1 MTIRSLLLAAS
12 VAALLA
18 GCAKE
23 DDSPQEGAGGTTTV
37 PAGATGTMNV
47 SLKYAIE
54 TRVDQEYDDGEE
66 SESKAQDL
74 TIYFF
79 DEDKNYLGSSYVSNL
94 NQNSETSEDNNVTST
109 IAVDVPTNI
118 VQTLYDSSEKETKM
132 YVVAVLNKGTFTP
145 QITEANK
152 NYNAFNEAC
161 RIALADA
168 AKTNNFMMTSSNYM
182 GNING
187 TQTEMALTPITKE
200 HVGLKSDD
208 QTTTPT
214 PVTIAV
220 ERVVAKVTVQD
231 TETRPTDGA
240 TWTILGWGLN
250 VTNKTFY
257 PVKNFGGDQFLNLLT
272 STGKYN
278 TWQPNTINELWN
290 NPTDMRSH
298 WAVDPNYAEG
308 EATIG
313 DKPND
318 FNKFSFSDPSSA
330 KAKEALYCF
339 ENTTV
344 ETMQQRNATTSAVI
358 VARFY
363 PKGFEETDRVGSWIK
378 WNDVAYSGDNN
389 YAAFVE
395 GVVNETNGDNSA
407 ITKYYKEDKN
417 GSTVANGTKYSSLSK
432 DDFTCTYNTEGKE
445 EITFGKENTRI
456 GYKDAELQVTLKDSE
471 MVLYTI
477 TNGQASEATT
487 APAEIKAA
495 ITKVLTDNLPTVYYN
510 GYCYYVVP
518 IRHFA
523 KGEVAEYTG
532 GEYQPHHL
540 GRYGIVRNNYYQ
552 ITINDITQ
560 PGEPIT
566 DPTVDPSTDKDDE
579 TNYWINVSIKVL
591 SWKVRTQDVIL

>member
-54 TRVDQEYDDGEE
+54 TRADQEYDDGEE
-66 SESKAQDL
+66 SESRAQDL

-79 DEDKNYLGSSYVSNL
+79 DDNKNYLGSSYVSDL
-94 NQNSETSEDNNVTST
+94 SQEDDSKDYNVTST
-109 IAVDVPTNI
+109 ITVDVPTNI
-118 VQTLYDSSEKETKM
+118 VQTLYESSDKEATM

-145 QITEANK
+145 QIKAGE
-152 NYNAFNEAC
+152 NYNVFNAAC
-161 RIALADA
+161 QIALADA
-168 AKTNNFMMTSSNYM
+168 AKTDNFMMTSSNYLKD
-182 GNING
+182 ISG
-187 TQTEMALTPITKE
+187 TQQTEMALTPITNKN
-200 HVGLKSDD
+200 VGLKSDD
-208 QTTTPT
+208 QTTSSD

-257 PVKNFGGDQFLNLLT
+257 PVKNFGGDQFLDLLA
-272 STGKYN
+272 SKYKN
-278 TWQPNTINELWN
+278 WQPNTSNKPWN

-298 WAVDPNYAEG
+298 WAVDPNYAAG
-308 EATIG
+308 QATIT
-313 DKPND
+313 DMPND
-318 FNKFSFSDPSSA
+318 FNEFSFSDPSSA
-330 KAKEALYCF
+330 EVKGALYCF

-358 VARFY
+358 VAQFY
-363 PKGFEETDRVGSWIK
+363 PKDFKEADKAGSWIK
-378 WNDVAYSGDNN
+378 WNDAAYSKENDYATFVEKVVEDVDGDNQ
-389 YAAFVE
+389 V
-395 GVVNETNGDNSA
+395 
-407 ITKYYKEDKN
+407 ITKYYKLD
-417 GSTVANGTKYSSLSK
+417 TNGTTTGNDGKNYSPLSEE
-432 DDFTCTYNTEGKE
+432 DFICTYTTEGKE
-445 EITFGKENTRI
+445 KITFGKKNTTI
-456 GYKDAELQVTLKDSE
+456 GYKDAELQVALKDSE
-471 MVLYTI
+471 IKLYTI
-477 TNGQASEATT
+477 TDDQASEDTS
-487 APAEIKAA
+487 APAKIDEAIKKA
-495 ITKVLTDNLPTVYYN
+495 LTDNPPTVYYN

-523 KGEVAEYTG
+523 KSEVADYTG
-532 GEYQPHHL
+532 GEYQPNHL

-566 DPTVDPSTDKDDE
+566 DPTVEPSTDKDDE

-591 SWKVRTQDVIL
+591 SWKIRTQDVIL

>member
-54 TRVDQEYDDGEE
+54 TRVYDDGEE

-79 DEDKNYLGSSYVSNL
+79 DEAKNYLGSSYVSDLSQKNA
-94 NQNSETSEDNNVTST
+94 DPKDGNVTST
-109 IAVDVPTNI
+109 ITVDVPTNI
-118 VQTLYDSSEKETKM
+118 VQTLYDSDKETTM

-145 QITEANK
+145 QITVGGS
-152 NYNAFNEAC
+152 YSTFNAAC
-161 RIALADA
+161 QIALADA
-168 AKTNNFMMTSSNYM
+168 AKTDNFMMTSSNYI

-187 TQTEMALTPITKE
+187 AEIEMALTPITKD
-200 HVGLKSDD
+200 HVGFKSDD
-208 QTTTPT
+208 QATDPTT
-214 PVTIAV
+214 VTIAV
-220 ERVVAKVTVQD
+220 ERVVAKVMVQEKED
-231 TETRPTDGA
+231 KLLD
-240 TWTILGWGLN
+240 ILGWGLN

-257 PVKNFGGDQFLNLLT
+257 PVKNFGGSQFLDELT
-272 STGKYN
+272 STGKYRDWIPYKQA
-278 TWQPNTINELWN
+278 TWNVLA
-290 NPTDMRSH
+290 DMRSH
-298 WAVDPNYAEG
+298 WAVDPNYSQDQ
-308 EATIG
+308 ATK
-313 DKPND
+313 DDD

-330 KAKEALYCF
+330 ETGEALYCF

-358 VARFY
+358 VAQFY
-363 PKGFEETDRVGSWIK
+363 PKDFKETDKEHSWIK
-378 WNDVAYSGDNN
+378 WNDLAYSGANT

-395 GVVNETNGDNSA
+395 AVVKEADGDKQT
-407 ITKYYKEDKN
+407 ITIYYKEDKE
-417 GSTVANGTKYSSLSK
+417 GDTEVEGKHYSSLSK
-432 DDFTCTYNTEGKE
+432 DDFICIYTTDENKSIKFGD
-445 EITFGKENTRI
+445 EII
-456 GYKDAELQVTLKDSE
+456 GYEDAQLEVRLKEDINPYQIEGDAVTD
-471 MVLYTI
+471 
-477 TNGQASEATT
+477 ASDAVKT
-487 APAEIKAA
+487 A
-495 ITKVLTDNLPTVYYN
+495 ITKALTDNPPIVYYK

-523 KGEVAEYTG
+523 KDEVADYTG

>member
-23 DDSPQEGAGGTTTV
+23 DDSPQEGTGGTTTV
-37 PAGATGTMNV
+37 PAGTTGTMNV

-54 TRVDQEYDDGEE
+54 TRADQEYDDGED
-66 SESKAQDL
+66 SESRAQDL

-79 DEDKNYLGSSYVSNL
+79 DDDKNYLGSSYVSDL
-94 NQNSETSEDNNVTST
+94 SQEDDSKDDNVTST
-109 IAVDVPTNI
+109 ITVDVPTNI
-118 VQTLYDSSEKETKM
+118 VQTLYESSDKEATM

-145 QITEANK
+145 QITAGE
-152 NYNAFNEAC
+152 NYNVFNAAC

-187 TQTEMALTPITKE
+187 TQTEMALTPITNKN
-200 HVGLKSDD
+200 VGLKSDD
-208 QTTTPT
+208 QTTSPD

-257 PVKNFGGDQFLNLLT
+257 PVKNFGGDQFLDLLA
-272 STGKYN
+272 SKYN
-278 TWQPNTINELWN
+278 TWQPNTSNKPWN

-298 WAVDPNYAEG
+298 WAVDPNYAAG
-308 EATIG
+308 QATIT
-313 DKPND
+313 DMPND
-318 FNKFSFSDPSSA
+318 FNEFSFSDPSSA
-330 KAKEALYCF
+330 EVKGALYCF

-358 VARFY
+358 VAQFY
-363 PKGFEETDRVGSWIK
+363 PKDFKEADKAGSWIK
-378 WNDVAYSGDNN
+378 WNDAAYSKENDYATFVEKVVEDVDGDNQ
-389 YAAFVE
+389 V
-395 GVVNETNGDNSA
+395 
-407 ITKYYKEDKN
+407 ITKYYKLD
-417 GSTVANGTKYSSLSK
+417 TNGTTTGNDGKKYSPLSEE
-432 DDFTCTYNTEGKE
+432 DFICTYTTEGKE
-445 EITFGKENTRI
+445 KITFGKKNTTI
-456 GYKDAELQVTLKDSE
+456 GYKDAELQVALRDSE
-471 MVLYTI
+471 IRLYAI
-477 TNGQASEATT
+477 TDDQASEVTS
-487 APAEIKAA
+487 APVEINKAIA
-495 ITKVLTDNLPTVYYN
+495 KALTDNPPTVYYN

-532 GEYQPHHL
+532 GEYQSNHL

-552 ITINDITQ
+552 ITINAITQ

>member
-54 TRVDQEYDDGEE
+54 TRADQEYDDGED
-66 SESKAQDL
+66 SESRAQDL

-79 DEDKNYLGSSYVSNL
+79 DDDKNYLGSSYVSDL
-94 NQNSETSEDNNVTST
+94 SQDDSKDDNVTST
-109 IAVDVPTNI
+109 ITVDVPTNI
-118 VQTLYDSSEKETKM
+118 VQTLYESSDKEATM

-145 QITEANK
+145 QITAGE
-152 NYNAFNEAC
+152 NYNVFNAAC
-161 RIALADA
+161 QIALADA
-168 AKTNNFMMTSSNYM
+168 AKTDNFMMTSSNYI

-187 TQTEMALTPITKE
+187 AEIEMALTPITKD
-200 HVGLKSDD
+200 HVGFKSDD
-208 QTTTPT
+208 QATDPIT
-214 PVTIAV
+214 VTIAV
-220 ERVVAKVTVQD
+220 ERVVAKVMVQEKED
-231 TETRPTDGA
+231 KSLD
-240 TWTILGWGLN
+240 ILGWGLN

-257 PVKNFGGDQFLNLLT
+257 PVKNFGGSQFLDELT
-272 STGKYN
+272 STGKYRDWIPYKQA
-278 TWQPNTINELWN
+278 TWNVLA
-290 NPTDMRSH
+290 DMRSH
-298 WAVDPNYAEG
+298 WAVDPNYSQDQ
-308 EATIG
+308 ATK
-313 DKPND
+313 DDD

-330 KAKEALYCF
+330 ETGEALYCF

-358 VARFY
+358 VAQFY
-363 PKGFEETDRVGSWIK
+363 PKDFKETDKEHSWIK
-378 WNDVAYSGDNN
+378 WNDLAYSGANT

-395 GVVNETNGDNSA
+395 AVVKEADGDKQT
-407 ITKYYKEDKN
+407 ITMYYKEDKD
-417 GSTVANGTKYSSLSK
+417 GDTEVEGKHYSSLSK
-432 DDFTCTYNTEGKE
+432 DDFICIYTTDENKSIKFGD
-445 EITFGKENTRI
+445 EII
-456 GYKDAELQVTLKDSE
+456 GYEDAQLEVRLKEDINPYQIEGDAVTD
-471 MVLYTI
+471 
-477 TNGQASEATT
+477 ASDAVKT
-487 APAEIKAA
+487 A
-495 ITKVLTDNLPTVYYN
+495 ITKALTDNPPTVYYK

-523 KGEVAEYTG
+523 KSEVADYTG
-532 GEYQPHHL
+532 GEYQPNHL

-591 SWKVRTQDVIL
+591 SWKVRTQEVIL

>member
-54 TRVDQEYDDGEE
+54 TRADQEYDDGEE
-66 SESKAQDL
+66 QESEAQDL

-79 DEDKNYLGSSYVSNL
+79 DDNKNYLGSSYVSNL
-94 NQNSETSEDNNVTST
+94 NQKDETPENDNVTST
-109 IAVDVPTNI
+109 ITVDVPTNI
-118 VQTLYDSSEKETKM
+118 VQTLYDSSEEEAKM

-145 QITEANK
+145 QITDDNK
-152 NYNAFNEAC
+152 SYADFNQAC
-161 RIALADA
+161 RIALTAA
-168 AKTNNFMMTSSNYM
+168 AKPNNFMMTSSNYLKD
-182 GNING
+182 ISG
-187 TQTEMALTPITKE
+187 TQTEMALTPITKK

-208 QTTTPT
+208 KTTAPT
-214 PVTIAV
+214 TVTIAV
-220 ERVVAKVTVQD
+220 ERVVAKVMVQ
-231 TETRPTDGA
+231 EKEGPSLN
-240 TWTILGWGLN
+240 ILGWGLN

-257 PVKNFGGDQFLNLLT
+257 PVKNFGGNQFLDLLE
-272 STGKYN
+272 SKYN
-278 TWQPNTINELWN
+278 TWQPNTINKPWN

-298 WAVDPNYAEG
+298 WAVDPNYAKE
-308 EATIG
+308 EATIE
-313 DKPND
+313 DKSND

-358 VARFY
+358 VAQFY
-363 PKGFEETDRVGSWIK
+363 PENFEKDVSWIK
-378 WNDVAYSGDNN
+378 WNDDAYSGEND
-389 YAAFVE
+389 YATFVE
-395 GVVNETNGDNSA
+395 AVVQEVDGGNQT
-407 ITKYYKEDKN
+407 ITQYYKENEN
-417 GSTVANGTKYSSLSK
+417 GSTDVNGKKYSPLSAE
-432 DDFTCTYNTEGKE
+432 DFTCTYNTVE
-445 EITFGKENTRI
+445 EKKITFGEESTVI
-456 GYKDAELQVTLKDSE
+456 GYEDAELQVKLENSD

-477 TNGQASEATT
+477 TDGQASEASK
-487 APAEIKAA
+487 APAKINEAIKKA
-495 ITKVLTDNLPTVYYN
+495 LTDNPPTVYYN

-523 KGEVAEYTG
+523 KGEVADYTG
-532 GEYQPHHL
+532 GEYQPNHL

-566 DPTVDPSTDKDDE
+566 DPTVDPSIDKDDE
-579 TNYWINVSIKVL
+579 TNYRINVSIKVL
-591 SWKVRTQDVIL
+591 SWKIRTQEVTL

>member
-54 TRVDQEYDDGEE
+54 TRADQEYDDGEE
-66 SESKAQDL
+66 SESRAQDL

-79 DEDKNYLGSSYVSNL
+79 DDNKNYLGSSYVSDL
-94 NQNSETSEDNNVTST
+94 SQEDDSKDYNVTST
-109 IAVDVPTNI
+109 ITVDVPTNI
-118 VQTLYDSSEKETKM
+118 VQTLYESSDKEATM

-145 QITEANK
+145 QIKAGE
-152 NYNAFNEAC
+152 NYNVFNAAC
-161 RIALADA
+161 QIALADA
-168 AKTNNFMMTSSNYM
+168 AKTDNFMMTSSNYLKD
-182 GNING
+182 ISG
-187 TQTEMALTPITKE
+187 TQQTEMALTPITNKT
-200 HVGLKSDD
+200 VGLKSDD
-208 QTTTPT
+208 QTTSSD

-257 PVKNFGGDQFLNLLT
+257 PVKNFGGDQFLDLLA
-272 STGKYN
+272 SKYKN
-278 TWQPNTINELWN
+278 WQPKTSNKPWN

-298 WAVDPNYAEG
+298 WAVDPNYAAG
-308 EATIG
+308 QATIT
-313 DKPND
+313 DMPND
-318 FNKFSFSDPSSA
+318 FNEFSFSDPSSA
-330 KAKEALYCF
+330 EVKGALYCF

-358 VARFY
+358 VAQFY
-363 PKGFEETDRVGSWIK
+363 PKDFKEADKAGSWIK
-378 WNDVAYSGDNN
+378 WNDAAYSKENDYATFVEKVVEDVDGDNQ
-389 YAAFVE
+389 V
-395 GVVNETNGDNSA
+395 
-407 ITKYYKEDKN
+407 ITKYYKLD
-417 GSTVANGTKYSSLSK
+417 TNGTTTGNDGKKYSPLSEE
-432 DDFTCTYNTEGKE
+432 DFICTYTTEGKE
-445 EITFGKENTRI
+445 KITFGKKNTTI
-456 GYKDAELQVTLKDSE
+456 GYKDAELQVALKDSE
-471 MVLYTI
+471 IKLYTI
-477 TNGQASEATT
+477 TDDQASEDTS
-487 APAEIKAA
+487 APAKIDEAIKKA
-495 ITKVLTDNLPTVYYN
+495 LTDNPPTVYYN

-523 KGEVAEYTG
+523 KSEVADYTG
-532 GEYQPHHL
+532 GEYQPNHL

-566 DPTVDPSTDKDDE
+566 DPTVEPSTDKDDE

-591 SWKVRTQDVIL
+591 SWKIRTQDVIL

>member
-23 DDSPQEGAGGTTTV
+23 DDSPQEGTGGTTTV
-37 PAGATGTMNV
+37 PAGTTGTMNV

-54 TRVDQEYDDGEE
+54 TRADQEYDDGED
-66 SESKAQDL
+66 SESRAQDL

-79 DEDKNYLGSSYVSNL
+79 DDDKNYLGSSYVSDL
-94 NQNSETSEDNNVTST
+94 SQEDDSKDDNVTST
-109 IAVDVPTNI
+109 ITVDVPTNI
-118 VQTLYDSSEKETKM
+118 VQTLYESSDKEATM

-145 QITEANK
+145 QITAGE
-152 NYNAFNEAC
+152 NYNVFNAAC
-161 RIALADA
+161 QIALADA
-168 AKTNNFMMTSSNYM
+168 AKTDNFMMTSSNYLKD
-182 GNING
+182 ISG
-187 TQTEMALTPITKE
+187 TQQTEMALTPITNKN
-200 HVGLKSDD
+200 VGLKSDD
-208 QTTTPT
+208 QTTSPD

-257 PVKNFGGDQFLNLLT
+257 PVKNFGGDQFLDLLA
-272 STGKYN
+272 SKYN
-278 TWQPNTINELWN
+278 TWQPNTSNKPWN

-298 WAVDPNYAEG
+298 WAVDPNYAAG
-308 EATIG
+308 QATIT
-313 DKPND
+313 DMPND
-318 FNKFSFSDPSSA
+318 FNEFSFSDPSSA
-330 KAKEALYCF
+330 EVKGALYCF

-358 VARFY
+358 VAQFY
-363 PKGFEETDRVGSWIK
+363 PKDFKEADKAGSWIK
-378 WNDVAYSGDNN
+378 WNDAAYSKENDYATFVEKVVEDVDGDNQ
-389 YAAFVE
+389 V
-395 GVVNETNGDNSA
+395 
-407 ITKYYKEDKN
+407 ITKYYKLD
-417 GSTVANGTKYSSLSK
+417 TNGTTTGNDGKKYSPLSEE
-432 DDFTCTYNTEGKE
+432 DFICTYTTEGKE
-445 EITFGKENTRI
+445 KIIFGKKNTTI
-456 GYKDAELQVTLKDSE
+456 GYKDAELQVALKDSE
-471 MVLYTI
+471 IKLYAI
-477 TNGQASEATT
+477 TDDQASEVTS
-487 APAEIKAA
+487 APVEINKAIA
-495 ITKVLTDNLPTVYYN
+495 KALTDNPPTVYYE

-523 KGEVAEYTG
+523 KGEVADYTG
-532 GEYQPHHL
+532 GEYQSNHL

>member
-23 DDSPQEGAGGTTTV
+23 DDSPQEGTGGTTTV
-37 PAGATGTMNV
+37 PAGTTGTMNV

-54 TRVDQEYDDGEE
+54 TRADQEYDDGED
-66 SESKAQDL
+66 SESRAQDL

-79 DEDKNYLGSSYVSNL
+79 DDDKNYLGSSYVSDL
-94 NQNSETSEDNNVTST
+94 SQEDDSKDDNVTST
-109 IAVDVPTNI
+109 ITVDVPTNI
-118 VQTLYDSSEKETKM
+118 VQTLYESSDKEATM

-145 QITEANK
+145 QITAGE
-152 NYNAFNEAC
+152 NYNVFNAAC
-161 RIALADA
+161 QIALADA
-168 AKTNNFMMTSSNYM
+168 AKTDNFMMTSSNYLKD
-182 GNING
+182 ISG
-187 TQTEMALTPITKE
+187 TQQTEMALTPITNKN
-200 HVGLKSDD
+200 VGLKSDD
-208 QTTTPT
+208 QTTSPD

-257 PVKNFGGDQFLNLLT
+257 PVKNFGGDQFLDLLA
-272 STGKYN
+272 SKYN
-278 TWQPNTINELWN
+278 TWQPNTSNKPWN

-298 WAVDPNYAEG
+298 WAVDPNYAAG
-308 EATIG
+308 QATIT
-313 DKPND
+313 DMPND
-318 FNKFSFSDPSSA
+318 FNEFSFSDPSSA
-330 KAKEALYCF
+330 EVKGALYCF

-358 VARFY
+358 VAQFY
-363 PKGFEETDRVGSWIK
+363 PKDFKEADKAGSWIK
-378 WNDVAYSGDNN
+378 WNDAAYSKEND
-389 YAAFVE
+389 YATFVE
-395 GVVNETNGDNSA
+395 KVVEDVDDDNQV
-407 ITKYYKEDKN
+407 ITKYYKLD
-417 GSTVANGTKYSSLSK
+417 TNGTTTGNDGKKYSPLSEE
-432 DDFTCTYNTEGKE
+432 DFICTYTTEGKE
-445 EITFGKENTRI
+445 KIIFGKKNTTI
-456 GYKDAELQVTLKDSE
+456 GYKDAELQVALKDSE
-471 MVLYTI
+471 IKLYAI
-477 TNGQASEATT
+477 TDDQASEVTS
-487 APAEIKAA
+487 APVEINKAIA
-495 ITKVLTDNLPTVYYN
+495 KALTDNPPTVYYE

-523 KGEVAEYTG
+523 KGEVADYTG
-532 GEYQPHHL
+532 GEYQSNHL

>member
-23 DDSPQEGAGGTTTV
+23 DDSPQEGTGGTTTV
-37 PAGATGTMNV
+37 PAGTTGTMNV

-54 TRVDQEYDDGEE
+54 TRADQEYDDGEDLE
-66 SESKAQDL
+66 SRAQDL

-79 DEDKNYLGSSYVSNL
+79 DDDKNYLGSSYVSDL
-94 NQNSETSEDNNVTST
+94 SQEDDSKDDNVTST
-109 IAVDVPTNI
+109 ITVDVPTNI
-118 VQTLYDSSEKETKM
+118 VQTLYESSDKEATM

-145 QITEANK
+145 QITAGE
-152 NYNAFNEAC
+152 NYNVFNAAC

-187 TQTEMALTPITKE
+187 TQTEMALTPITNKN
-200 HVGLKSDD
+200 VGLKSDD
-208 QTTTPT
+208 QTTSPD

-257 PVKNFGGDQFLNLLT
+257 PVKNFGGDQFLDLLA
-272 STGKYN
+272 SKYN
-278 TWQPNTINELWN
+278 TWQPNTSNKPWN

-298 WAVDPNYAEG
+298 WAVDPNYAAG
-308 EATIG
+308 QATIT
-313 DKPND
+313 DMPND
-318 FNKFSFSDPSSA
+318 FNEFSFSDPSSA
-330 KAKEALYCF
+330 EVKGALYCF

-358 VARFY
+358 VAQFY
-363 PKGFEETDRVGSWIK
+363 PKDFKEADKAGSWIK
-378 WNDVAYSGDNN
+378 WNDAAYSKENDYATFVEKVVEDVDGDNQ
-389 YAAFVE
+389 V
-395 GVVNETNGDNSA
+395 
-407 ITKYYKEDKN
+407 ITKYYKLD
-417 GSTVANGTKYSSLSK
+417 TNGTTTGNDGKKYSPLSEE
-432 DDFTCTYNTEGKE
+432 DFICTYTTEGKE
-445 EITFGKENTRI
+445 KITFGKKNTTI
-456 GYKDAELQVTLKDSE
+456 GYKDAELQVALRDSE
-471 MVLYTI
+471 IRLYAI
-477 TNGQASEATT
+477 TDDQASEVTS
-487 APAEIKAA
+487 APVEINKAIA
-495 ITKVLTDNLPTVYYN
+495 KALTDNPPTVYYN

-532 GEYQPHHL
+532 GEYQSNHL

-579 TNYWINVSIKVL
+579 TNYWIKVSIKVL
-591 SWKVRTQDVIL
+591 SWKIRTQNVIL

>member
-23 DDSPQEGAGGTTTV
+23 DDSPQEGTGGTTTV
-37 PAGATGTMNV
+37 PAGTTGTMNV

-54 TRVDQEYDDGEE
+54 TRADQEYDDGED
-66 SESKAQDL
+66 SESRAQDL

-79 DEDKNYLGSSYVSNL
+79 DDDKNYLGSSYVSDL
-94 NQNSETSEDNNVTST
+94 SQEDDSKDDNVTST
-109 IAVDVPTNI
+109 ITVDVPTNI
-118 VQTLYDSSEKETKM
+118 VQTLYESSDKEATM

-145 QITEANK
+145 QITAGE
-152 NYNAFNEAC
+152 NYNVFNAAC

-187 TQTEMALTPITKE
+187 TQTEMALTPITNKN
-200 HVGLKSDD
+200 VGLKSDD
-208 QTTTPT
+208 QTTSPD

-257 PVKNFGGDQFLNLLT
+257 PVKNFGGDQFLDLLA
-272 STGKYN
+272 SKYN
-278 TWQPNTINELWN
+278 TWQPNTSNKPWN

-298 WAVDPNYAEG
+298 WAVDPNYAAG
-308 EATIG
+308 QATIT
-313 DKPND
+313 DMPND
-318 FNKFSFSDPSSA
+318 FNEFSFSDPSSA
-330 KAKEALYCF
+330 EVKGALYCF

-358 VARFY
+358 VAQFY
-363 PKGFEETDRVGSWIK
+363 PKDFKEADKAGSWIK
-378 WNDVAYSGDNN
+378 WNDAAYSKENDYATFVEKVVEDVDGDNQ
-389 YAAFVE
+389 V
-395 GVVNETNGDNSA
+395 
-407 ITKYYKEDKN
+407 ITKYYKLD
-417 GSTVANGTKYSSLSK
+417 TNGTTTGNDGKKYSPLSEE
-432 DDFTCTYNTEGKE
+432 DFICTYTTEGKE
-445 EITFGKENTRI
+445 KITFGKKNTTI
-456 GYKDAELQVTLKDSE
+456 GYKDAELQVALRDSE
-471 MVLYTI
+471 IRLYVI
-477 TNGQASEATT
+477 TDDQASEVTS
-487 APAEIKAA
+487 APVEINKAIA
-495 ITKVLTDNLPTVYYN
+495 KALTDNPPTVYYN

-532 GEYQPHHL
+532 GEYQSNHL

>member
-23 DDSPQEGAGGTTTV
+23 DDSPQEGTGGTTTV

-54 TRVDQEYDDGEE
+54 TRVDQEYDDGED
-66 SESKAQDL
+66 SESRAQDL

-79 DEDKNYLGSSYVSNL
+79 DDDKNYLGSSYVSDL
-94 NQNSETSEDNNVTST
+94 SQDDSKDDNVTST
-109 IAVDVPTNI
+109 ITVDVPTNI
-118 VQTLYDSSEKETKM
+118 VQTLYDNSEEEAKM

-145 QITEANK
+145 QITDDNK
-152 NYNAFNEAC
+152 SYADFNQAC
-161 RIALADA
+161 RIALTDA
-168 AKTNNFMMTSSNYM
+168 AKTDNFMMTSSNYLKD
-182 GNING
+182 ISG

-200 HVGLKSDD
+200 YVGLKSDD
-208 QTTTPT
+208 KATPPRT
-214 PVTIAV
+214 VTIAV
-220 ERVVAKVTVQD
+220 ERVVAKVMVQ
-231 TETRPTDGA
+231 EKEGKLLN
-240 TWTILGWGLN
+240 ILGWGLN

-257 PVKNFGGDQFLNLLT
+257 PVKNFGGNQFLGLLA
-272 STGKYN
+272 SSYQN
-278 TWQPNTINELWN
+278 WLPNTDNKPWN
-290 NPTDMRSH
+290 NSTDMRSH
-298 WAVDPNYAEG
+298 WAVDPNYAKG
-308 EATIG
+308 EATIE
-313 DKPND
+313 DKSND

-358 VARFY
+358 VAQFY
-363 PKGFEETDRVGSWIK
+363 PENFEKDVSWIK
-378 WNDVAYSGDNN
+378 WNDDAYSGKND
-389 YAAFVE
+389 YATFVE
-395 GVVNETNGDNSA
+395 AVVQEVDGGNQT
-407 ITKYYKEDKN
+407 ITQYYKEKEN
-417 GSTVANGTKYSSLSK
+417 GSTDVNGKKYSPLSAE
-432 DDFTCTYNTEGKE
+432 DFICTYNTVE
-445 EITFGKENTRI
+445 EKKITFGEESTVI
-456 GYKDAELQVTLKDSE
+456 GYEDAELQVKLENSD

-477 TNGQASEATT
+477 TDGQASEAAS
-487 APAEIKAA
+487 APTKINEAIKKA
-495 ITKVLTDNLPTVYYN
+495 LTDNPPTVYYK

-523 KGEVAEYTG
+523 KDEVADYTG
-532 GEYQPHHL
+532 GEYQPNHL

-591 SWKVRTQDVIL
+591 SWKVRTQEVTL

>member
-37 PAGATGTMNV
+37 PVGATGTMNV

-54 TRVDQEYDDGEE
+54 TRADQEYDDGED

-79 DEDKNYLGSSYVSNL
+79 GEDKKYLGSSYVSDL
-94 NQNSETSEDNNVTST
+94 SQEDDFKDDNVTST
-109 IAVDVPTNI
+109 ITVDVPTNI
-118 VQTLYDSSEKETKM
+118 VQTLYGSSEEEATM
-132 YVVAVLNKGTFTP
+132 YVVAVLNKGTFAP
-145 QITEANK
+145 QFTVGQD
-152 NYNAFNEAC
+152 YDAFNAAC
-161 RIALADA
+161 QIALADA
-168 AKTNNFMMTSSNYM
+168 AKADNFMMTSSNYM

-187 TQTEMALTPITKE
+187 AEIEMALTPITKKN
-200 HVGLKSDD
+200 VGFKSDD
-208 QTTTPT
+208 QAAAPIT
-214 PVTIAV
+214 VTIAV
-220 ERVVAKVTVQD
+220 ERVVAKVMVQ
-231 TETRPTDGA
+231 EKEGESLN
-240 TWTILGWGLN
+240 ILGWGLN
-250 VTNKTFY
+250 VTNKMFY
-257 PVKNFGGDQFLNLLT
+257 PVKNLGGNQFLDLLA
-272 STGKYN
+272 SKYS
-278 TWQPNTINELWN
+278 TWQPNTINKPWN

-298 WAVDPNYAEG
+298 WAVDPNYIIG
-308 EATIG
+308 EATIE
-313 DKPND
+313 DKPTD

-330 KAKEALYCF
+330 ETGEALYCF

-358 VARFY
+358 VAQFY
-363 PKGFEETDRVGSWIK
+363 PKDFKETDKEHSWIK
-378 WNDVAYSGDNN
+378 WNDLAYSGANT

-395 GVVNETNGDNSA
+395 AVVKEADGDKQT
-407 ITKYYKEDKN
+407 ITMYYKEDTDGDTEVEGKH
-417 GSTVANGTKYSSLSK
+417 YSSLSK
-432 DDFTCTYNTEGKE
+432 DDFICIYTTDENKSIKFGD
-445 EITFGKENTRI
+445 EII
-456 GYKDAELQVTLKDSE
+456 GYEDAQLEVRLKEDINPYQIEGDAVTD
-471 MVLYTI
+471 
-477 TNGQASEATT
+477 ASDAVKT
-487 APAEIKAA
+487 A
-495 ITKVLTDNLPTVYYN
+495 ITKALTDNPPTVYYN

-523 KGEVAEYTG
+523 KDEVADYTG
-532 GEYQPHHL
+532 GEYQPNHL

>member
-54 TRVDQEYDDGEE
+54 TRADQEYDDGED

-79 DEDKNYLGSSYVSNL
+79 DDDKNYLGSSYVSNL
-94 NQNSETSEDNNVTST
+94 NQEDETPENNNVTST
-109 IAVDVPTNI
+109 ITVDVPTNI
-118 VQTLYDSSEKETKM
+118 VHTLYDSSDKEATM
-132 YVVAVLNKGTFTP
+132 YVVAVLNKGTFAP
-145 QITEANK
+145 QFTAGQD
-152 NYNAFNEAC
+152 YDAFNAAC
-161 RIALADA
+161 QIALADA
-168 AKTNNFMMTSSNYM
+168 AKTDNFMMTSSNYM
-182 GNING
+182 GNTNG
-187 TQTEMALTPITKE
+187 KETEMALTPITKE

-208 QTTTPT
+208 KTTDPT
-214 PVTIAV
+214 IVTIAV
-220 ERVVAKVTVQD
+220 ERVVAKVMVQ
-231 TETRPTDGA
+231 EKEGQSLN
-240 TWTILGWGLN
+240 ILGWGLN

-257 PVKNFGGDQFLNLLT
+257 PVKNFGGDQFLGLLA
-272 STGKYN
+272 SKYN
-278 TWQPNTINELWN
+278 TWQPNTINKPWN

-298 WAVDPNYAEG
+298 WAVDPNYAIG
-308 EATIG
+308 EATIE
-313 DKPND
+313 DKPTD

-358 VARFY
+358 VAQFY
-363 PKGFEETDRVGSWIK
+363 PKDFKETDKEHSWIK
-378 WNDVAYSGDNN
+378 WNDLAYSGANT

-395 GVVNETNGDNSA
+395 AVVKEADGDKQT
-407 ITKYYKEDKN
+407 ITMYYKEDKD
-417 GSTVANGTKYSSLSK
+417 GDTEVEGKHYSSLSK
-432 DDFTCTYNTEGKE
+432 DDFICIYTTDENKSIKFGD
-445 EITFGKENTRI
+445 EII
-456 GYKDAELQVTLKDSE
+456 GYEDAQLEVRLKEDINPYQIEGDAVTD
-471 MVLYTI
+471 
-477 TNGQASEATT
+477 ASDAVKT
-487 APAEIKAA
+487 A
-495 ITKVLTDNLPTVYYN
+495 ITKALTDNPPTVYYK

-523 KGEVAEYTG
+523 KDEVADYTG
-532 GEYQPHHL
+532 GEYQPNHL

>member
-23 DDSPQEGAGGTTTV
+23 DDSPQEGTGGTTTV
-37 PAGATGTMNV
+37 PAGTTGTMNV

-54 TRVDQEYDDGEE
+54 TRADQEYDDGED
-66 SESKAQDL
+66 SESRAQDL

-79 DEDKNYLGSSYVSNL
+79 DDDKNYLGSSYVSDL
-94 NQNSETSEDNNVTST
+94 SQEDDSKDDNVTST
-109 IAVDVPTNI
+109 ITVDVPTNI
-118 VQTLYDSSEKETKM
+118 VQTLYESSDKEATM

-145 QITEANK
+145 QITAGE
-152 NYNAFNEAC
+152 NYNVFNAAC

-187 TQTEMALTPITKE
+187 TQTEMALTPITNKN
-200 HVGLKSDD
+200 VGLKSDD
-208 QTTTPT
+208 QTTSPD

-257 PVKNFGGDQFLNLLT
+257 PVKNFGGDQFLDLLA
-272 STGKYN
+272 SKYN
-278 TWQPNTINELWN
+278 TWQPNTSNKPWN

-298 WAVDPNYAEG
+298 WAVDPNYAAG
-308 EATIG
+308 QATIT
-313 DKPND
+313 DMPND
-318 FNKFSFSDPSSA
+318 FNEFSFSDPSSA
-330 KAKEALYCF
+330 EVKGALYCF

-358 VARFY
+358 VAQFY
-363 PKGFEETDRVGSWIK
+363 PKDFKEADKAGSWIK
-378 WNDVAYSGDNN
+378 WNDAAYSKENDYATFVEKVVEDVDGDNQ
-389 YAAFVE
+389 V
-395 GVVNETNGDNSA
+395 
-407 ITKYYKEDKN
+407 ITKYYKLD
-417 GSTVANGTKYSSLSK
+417 TNGTTTGNDGKKYSPLSEE
-432 DDFTCTYNTEGKE
+432 DFICTYTTEGKE
-445 EITFGKENTRI
+445 KITFGKKNTTI
-456 GYKDAELQVTLKDSE
+456 GYKDAELQVALRDSE
-471 MVLYTI
+471 IRLYAI
-477 TNGQASEATT
+477 TDDQASEVTS
-487 APAEIKAA
+487 APVEINKAIA
-495 ITKVLTDNLPTVYYN
+495 KALTDNPPTVYYN

-532 GEYQPHHL
+532 GEYQSNHL

-579 TNYWINVSIKVL
+579 TNYWIKVSIKVL
-591 SWKVRTQDVIL
+591 SWKIRTQNVIL

>member
-54 TRVDQEYDDGEE
+54 TRAGQEYDDGED

-79 DEDKNYLGSSYVSNL
+79 DEDKDYLGSSYVSDLSQKN
-94 NQNSETSEDNNVTST
+94 ETPENNNVTSMIT
-109 IAVDVPTNI
+109 VDVPTNI
-118 VQTLYDSSEKETKM
+118 VQTLYDSSEEEEATM
-132 YVVAVLNKGTFTP
+132 YVVAVLNKGTFAP
-145 QITEANK
+145 QFTVGQD
-152 NYNAFNEAC
+152 YDAFNAAC
-161 RIALADA
+161 QIALADA
-168 AKTNNFMMTSSNYM
+168 AKADNFMMTSSNYM

-187 TQTEMALTPITKE
+187 AEIEMALTPITKK
-200 HVGLKSDD
+200 HVGFKSDD
-208 QTTTPT
+208 QAAAPTT
-214 PVTIAV
+214 VTIAV
-220 ERVVAKVTVQD
+220 ERVVAKVMVQ
-231 TETRPTDGA
+231 EKEGESLN
-240 TWTILGWGLN
+240 ILGWGLN

-257 PVKNFGGDQFLNLLT
+257 PVKNLGGNQFLDLLA
-272 STGKYN
+272 SKYN
-278 TWQPNTINELWN
+278 TWQPNTINKPWN

-298 WAVDPNYAEG
+298 WAVDPNYVIG
-308 EATIG
+308 EATIE
-313 DKPND
+313 DKPTD

-330 KAKEALYCF
+330 EAKEALYCF

-358 VARFY
+358 VAQFY
-363 PKGFEETDRVGSWIK
+363 PQDFKETDKDDSWIK
-378 WNDVAYSGDNN
+378 WNDAAYSGDNS

-395 GVVNETNGDNSA
+395 EVVKDVDGDNQE
-407 ITKYYKEDKN
+407 ITKYYKEDTN
-417 GSTVANGTKYSSLSK
+417 GSTTDNNGTKYSPLSK
-432 DDFTCTYNTEGKE
+432 DDFICTYTTEGKE
-445 EITFGKENTRI
+445 EITFGKKNTTI
-456 GYKDAELQVTLKDSE
+456 GYEDAELQVALKDSE
-471 MVLYTI
+471 IKLYTI
-477 TNGQASEATT
+477 TDDQASEDTF
-487 APAEIKAA
+487 APAKINEAIKKA
-495 ITKVLTDNLPTVYYN
+495 LTDNPPTVYYN

-523 KGEVAEYTG
+523 KSEVADYTG
-532 GEYQPHHL
+532 GEYQPNHL

-566 DPTVDPSTDKDDE
+566 DPTVDPSIDKDDE

>member
-23 DDSPQEGAGGTTTV
+23 DDSPQEGTGGTTTV
-37 PAGATGTMNV
+37 PAGTTGTMNV

-54 TRVDQEYDDGEE
+54 TRADYDDGES
-66 SESKAQDL
+66 SESRAQDL

-79 DEDKNYLGSSYVSNL
+79 DDNKNYLGSSYVSNL
-94 NQNSETSEDNNVTST
+94 NQKNETPENDNVTST
-109 IAVDVPTNI
+109 ITVDVPTNI
-118 VQTLYDSSEKETKM
+118 VQTLYDSSEEEAKM

-145 QITEANK
+145 QITDDNK
-152 NYNAFNEAC
+152 SYADFNQAC
-161 RIALADA
+161 RIALTDA
-168 AKTNNFMMTSSNYM
+168 AKPDNFMMTSSNYLED
-182 GNING
+182 ISG
-187 TQTEMALTPITKE
+187 TQTEMALTPITKK

-208 QTTTPT
+208 KTTAPIT
-214 PVTIAV
+214 VTIAV
-220 ERVVAKVTVQD
+220 ERVVAKVMVQ
-231 TETRPTDGA
+231 EKEGQLLN
-240 TWTILGWGLN
+240 ILGWGLN

-257 PVKNFGGDQFLNLLT
+257 PVKNFGGNQFLDELT
-272 STGKYN
+272 STGKYRDWIPYKQA
-278 TWQPNTINELWN
+278 TWNVLA
-290 NPTDMRSH
+290 DMRSH
-298 WAVDPNYAEG
+298 WAVDPNYSQDQ
-308 EATIG
+308 ATK
-313 DKPND
+313 DDD

-330 KAKEALYCF
+330 ETGEALYCF

-358 VARFY
+358 VAQFY
-363 PKGFEETDRVGSWIK
+363 PKDFKETDKEYSWIK
-378 WNDVAYSGDNN
+378 WNDLAYSGANT

-395 GVVNETNGDNSA
+395 AVVKEADGDKQT
-407 ITKYYKEDKN
+407 ITMYYKEDKE
-417 GSTVANGTKYSSLSK
+417 GDTEVEGKHYSSLSK
-432 DDFTCTYNTEGKE
+432 DDFICIYTTDENKSIKFGD
-445 EITFGKENTRI
+445 EII
-456 GYKDAELQVTLKDSE
+456 GYEDAQLEVRLKEDINPYQIEGDAVTD
-471 MVLYTI
+471 
-477 TNGQASEATT
+477 ASDAVKT
-487 APAEIKAA
+487 A
-495 ITKVLTDNLPTVYYN
+495 ITKALTDNPPTVYYK

-523 KGEVAEYTG
+523 KDEVADYTG
-532 GEYQPHHL
+532 GEYQPNHL

-591 SWKVRTQDVIL
+591 SWKVRTQEVIL

>member
-23 DDSPQEGAGGTTTV
+23 DDSPQEGTGGTTTV
-37 PAGATGTMNV
+37 PAGTTGTMNV

-54 TRVDQEYDDGEE
+54 TRADQEYDDGED
-66 SESKAQDL
+66 SESRAQDL

-79 DEDKNYLGSSYVSNL
+79 DDDKNYLGSSYVSDL
-94 NQNSETSEDNNVTST
+94 SQEDDSKDDNVTST
-109 IAVDVPTNI
+109 ITVDVPTNI
-118 VQTLYDSSEKETKM
+118 VQTLYESSDKEATM

-145 QITEANK
+145 QITAGE
-152 NYNAFNEAC
+152 NYNVFNAAC
-161 RIALADA
+161 QIALADA
-168 AKTNNFMMTSSNYM
+168 AKTDNFMMTSSNYLKD
-182 GNING
+182 ISG
-187 TQTEMALTPITKE
+187 TQQTEMALTPITNKN
-200 HVGLKSDD
+200 VGLKSDD
-208 QTTTPT
+208 QTTSPD

-257 PVKNFGGDQFLNLLT
+257 PVKNFGGDQFLDLLA
-272 STGKYN
+272 SKYN
-278 TWQPNTINELWN
+278 TWQPNTSNKPWN

-298 WAVDPNYAEG
+298 WAVDPNYAAG
-308 EATIG
+308 QATIT
-313 DKPND
+313 DMPND
-318 FNKFSFSDPSSA
+318 FNEFSFSDPSSA
-330 KAKEALYCF
+330 EVKGALYCF

-344 ETMQQRNATTSAVI
+344 ETMQQRNATTSAII
-358 VARFY
+358 VAQFY
-363 PKGFEETDRVGSWIK
+363 PKDFKEADKAGSWIK
-378 WNDVAYSGDNN
+378 WNDAAYSKENDYATFVEKVVEDVDGDNQ
-389 YAAFVE
+389 V
-395 GVVNETNGDNSA
+395 
-407 ITKYYKEDKN
+407 ITKYYKLD
-417 GSTVANGTKYSSLSK
+417 TNGTTTGNDGKKYSPLSEE
-432 DDFTCTYNTEGKE
+432 DFICTYTTEGKE
-445 EITFGKENTRI
+445 KIIFGKKNTTI
-456 GYKDAELQVTLKDSE
+456 GYKDAELQVALKDSE
-471 MVLYTI
+471 IKLYAI
-477 TNGQASEATT
+477 TDDQASEVTS
-487 APAEIKAA
+487 APVEINKAIA
-495 ITKVLTDNLPTVYYN
+495 KALTDNPPTVYYE

-523 KGEVAEYTG
+523 KGEVADYTG
-532 GEYQPHHL
+532 GEYQSNHL

>member
-54 TRVDQEYDDGEE
+54 TRADQEYDDGED
-66 SESKAQDL
+66 SESTAQDL

-79 DEDKNYLGSSYVSNL
+79 DKDKNYLGSSYVSDLSQKN
-94 NQNSETSEDNNVTST
+94 ETPENNNVTSMIT
-109 IAVDVPTNI
+109 VDVPTNI
-118 VQTLYDSSEKETKM
+118 VQTLYDSDKEATM

-145 QITEANK
+145 QITVGGS
-152 NYNAFNEAC
+152 YSTFNAAC
-161 RIALADA
+161 QIALADA
-168 AKTNNFMMTSSNYM
+168 AKSNNFMMTSSNYI

-187 TQTEMALTPITKE
+187 AEIEMALTPITKE
-200 HVGLKSDD
+200 HVGFKSDD
-208 QTTTPT
+208 QATDPTT
-214 PVTIAV
+214 VTIAV

-257 PVKNFGGDQFLNLLT
+257 PVKNFGGDQFLDLLA
-272 STGKYN
+272 SKYKN
-278 TWQPNTINELWN
+278 WQPNTSNKPWN

-298 WAVDPNYAEG
+298 WAVDPNYAAEQ
-308 EATIG
+308 ATIT
-313 DKPND
+313 DMPND
-318 FNKFSFSDPSSA
+318 FNEFSFSDPSSA
-330 KAKEALYCF
+330 EVKGALYCF

-363 PKGFEETDRVGSWIK
+363 PKDFKEADKTGSWIK
-378 WNDVAYSGDNN
+378 WNDAAYSDEND
-389 YAAFVE
+389 YATFVE
-395 GVVNETNGDNSA
+395 AVVKEVDGSDQT
-407 ITKYYKEDKN
+407 ITQYYKKDESGTIDVN
-417 GSTVANGTKYSSLSK
+417 GIKYSLLSE
-432 DDFTCTYNTEGKE
+432 DDFICTYKTEGKE
-445 EITFGKENTRI
+445 GITFGKENITI
-456 GYKDAELQVTLKDSE
+456 GYEDAELQVKLENSD

-477 TNGQASEATT
+477 TDGQASEAAS
-487 APAEIKAA
+487 APTKINEAIKNA
-495 ITKVLTDNLPTVYYN
+495 LTDNPPTVYYK

-523 KGEVAEYTG
+523 KSEVADYTG
-532 GEYQPHHL
+532 GEYQPNHL

-566 DPTVDPSTDKDDE
+566 DPTVDPSIDKDDE

>member
-54 TRVDQEYDDGEE
+54 TRAGQEYDDGED

-79 DEDKNYLGSSYVSNL
+79 DEDKDYLGSSYVSDLSQKN
-94 NQNSETSEDNNVTST
+94 EDPKDDNVTST
-109 IAVDVPTNI
+109 ITVDVPTNI
-118 VQTLYDSSEKETKM
+118 VQTLYDSDKEATM

-145 QITEANK
+145 QITVGGS
-152 NYNAFNEAC
+152 YSTFNAAC
-161 RIALADA
+161 QIALADA
-168 AKTNNFMMTSSNYM
+168 AKSNNFMMTSSNYI

-187 TQTEMALTPITKE
+187 AEIEMALTPITKK
-200 HVGLKSDD
+200 HVGFKSDD
-208 QTTTPT
+208 QAAAPTT
-214 PVTIAV
+214 VTIAV
-220 ERVVAKVTVQD
+220 ERVVAKVMVQ
-231 TETRPTDGA
+231 EKEGESLN
-240 TWTILGWGLN
+240 ILGWGLN

-257 PVKNFGGDQFLNLLT
+257 PVKNFGGDQFLDLLT
-272 STGKYN
+272 SKYN
-278 TWQPNTINELWN
+278 TWQPNTINKPWN

-298 WAVDPNYAEG
+298 WAVDPNYVIG
-308 EATIG
+308 EATIE
-313 DKPND
+313 DKPTD
-318 FNKFSFSDPSSA
+318 FNKFFFSDPSSA
-330 KAKEALYCF
+330 AAKEALYCF

-358 VARFY
+358 VAQFY
-363 PKGFEETDRVGSWIK
+363 PQDFKETDKDDSWIK
-378 WNDVAYSGDNN
+378 WNDAAYSGDNS

-395 GVVNETNGDNSA
+395 AVVKEVDGDNQA
-407 ITKYYKEDKN
+407 ITMYYKEDTN
-417 GSTVANGTKYSSLSK
+417 GSTTDNNGTTYSLLSK
-432 DDFTCTYNTEGKE
+432 EDFICTYNTVE
-445 EITFGKENTRI
+445 EKKITFGKESKVI
-456 GYKDAELQVTLKDSE
+456 GYEDAELKVALEDSE
-471 MVLYTI
+471 IKLYTI
-477 TNGQASEATT
+477 TDGQALEVAA
-487 APAEIKAA
+487 APAEINEAIKKA
-495 ITKVLTDNLPTVYYN
+495 LTDNPPTVYYN

-523 KGEVAEYTG
+523 KGEVADYTG
-532 GEYQPHHL
+532 GEYQPNHL

>member
-23 DDSPQEGAGGTTTV
+23 DDSPQEGTGGTTTV
-37 PAGATGTMNV
+37 PAGTTGTMNV

-54 TRVDQEYDDGEE
+54 TRADQEYDDGED
-66 SESKAQDL
+66 SESRAQDL

-79 DEDKNYLGSSYVSNL
+79 DDDKNYLGSSYVSDL
-94 NQNSETSEDNNVTST
+94 SQEDDSKDDNVTST
-109 IAVDVPTNI
+109 ITVDVPTNI
-118 VQTLYDSSEKETKM
+118 VQTLYESSDKEATM

-145 QITEANK
+145 QITAGE
-152 NYNAFNEAC
+152 NYNVFNAAC
-161 RIALADA
+161 QIALADA
-168 AKTNNFMMTSSNYM
+168 AKTDNFMMTSSNYLKD
-182 GNING
+182 ISG
-187 TQTEMALTPITKE
+187 TQQTEMALTPITNKN
-200 HVGLKSDD
+200 VGLKSDD
-208 QTTTPT
+208 QTTSPD

-257 PVKNFGGDQFLNLLT
+257 PVKNFGGDQFLDLLA
-272 STGKYN
+272 SKYN
-278 TWQPNTINELWN
+278 TWQPNTSNKPWN

-298 WAVDPNYAEG
+298 WAVDPNYAAG
-308 EATIG
+308 QATIT
-313 DKPND
+313 DMPND
-318 FNKFSFSDPSSA
+318 FNEFSFSDPSSA
-330 KAKEALYCF
+330 EVKGALYCF

-358 VARFY
+358 VAQFY
-363 PKGFEETDRVGSWIK
+363 PKDFKEADKAGSWIK
-378 WNDVAYSGDNN
+378 WNDAAYSKENDYATFVEKVVEDVDGDNQ
-389 YAAFVE
+389 V
-395 GVVNETNGDNSA
+395 
-407 ITKYYKEDKN
+407 ITKYYKLD
-417 GSTVANGTKYSSLSK
+417 TNGTTTGNDGKKYSPLSEE
-432 DDFTCTYNTEGKE
+432 DFICTYTTEGKE
-445 EITFGKENTRI
+445 KIIFGKKNTTI
-456 GYKDAELQVTLKDSE
+456 GYKEAELQVALKDSE
-471 MVLYTI
+471 IKLYAI
-477 TNGQASEATT
+477 TDDQASEVTS
-487 APAEIKAA
+487 APVEINKAIA
-495 ITKVLTDNLPTVYYN
+495 KALTDNPPTVYYE

-523 KGEVAEYTG
+523 KGEVADYTG
-532 GEYQPHHL
+532 GEYQSNHL

>member
-54 TRVDQEYDDGEE
+54 TRVYDDGEE

-79 DEDKNYLGSSYVSNL
+79 DEAKNYLGSSYVSDLSQKNA
-94 NQNSETSEDNNVTST
+94 DPKDGNVTST
-109 IAVDVPTNI
+109 ITVDVPTNI
-118 VQTLYDSSEKETKM
+118 VQTLYDSDKETTM

-145 QITEANK
+145 QITVGGS
-152 NYNAFNEAC
+152 YSTFNAAC
-161 RIALADA
+161 QIALADA
-168 AKTNNFMMTSSNYM
+168 AKTDNFMMTSSNYI

-187 TQTEMALTPITKE
+187 AEIEMALTPITKD
-200 HVGLKSDD
+200 HVGFKSDD
-208 QTTTPT
+208 QATDPTT
-214 PVTIAV
+214 VTIAV
-220 ERVVAKVTVQD
+220 ERVVAKVMVQEKED
-231 TETRPTDGA
+231 KLLD
-240 TWTILGWGLN
+240 ILGWGLN

-257 PVKNFGGDQFLNLLT
+257 PVKNFGGSQFLDELT
-272 STGKYN
+272 STGKYRDWIPYKQA
-278 TWQPNTINELWN
+278 TWNVLA
-290 NPTDMRSH
+290 DMRSH
-298 WAVDPNYAEG
+298 WAVDPNYSQDQ
-308 EATIG
+308 ATK
-313 DKPND
+313 DDD

-330 KAKEALYCF
+330 ETGEALYCF

-358 VARFY
+358 VAQFY
-363 PKGFEETDRVGSWIK
+363 PKDFKETDKEHSWIK
-378 WNDVAYSGDNN
+378 WNDLAYSGANT

-395 GVVNETNGDNSA
+395 AVVKEADGDKQT
-407 ITKYYKEDKN
+407 ITMYYKEDKE
-417 GSTVANGTKYSSLSK
+417 GDTEVEGKHYSSLSK
-432 DDFTCTYNTEGKE
+432 DDFICIYTTDENKSIKFGD
-445 EITFGKENTRI
+445 EII
-456 GYKDAELQVTLKDSE
+456 GYEDAQLEVRLKEDINPYQIEGDAVTD
-471 MVLYTI
+471 
-477 TNGQASEATT
+477 ASDAVKT
-487 APAEIKAA
+487 A
-495 ITKVLTDNLPTVYYN
+495 ITKALTDNPPIVYYK

-523 KGEVAEYTG
+523 KDEVADYTG

>member
-54 TRVDQEYDDGEE
+54 TRAGQEYDDGED

-79 DEDKNYLGSSYVSNL
+79 DEDKDYLGSSYVSDLSQKN
-94 NQNSETSEDNNVTST
+94 EDPKDDNVTST
-109 IAVDVPTNI
+109 ITVDVPTNI
-118 VQTLYDSSEKETKM
+118 VQTLYDSDQEATM

-145 QITEANK
+145 QITVGGS
-152 NYNAFNEAC
+152 YSTFNAAC
-161 RIALADA
+161 QIALADA
-168 AKTNNFMMTSSNYM
+168 AKSNNFMMTSSNYI

-187 TQTEMALTPITKE
+187 AEIEMALTPITKE
-200 HVGLKSDD
+200 HVGFKSDD
-208 QTTTPT
+208 QATDPRT
-214 PVTIAV
+214 VTIAV
-220 ERVVAKVTVQD
+220 ERVVAKVMVQ
-231 TETRPTDGA
+231 EKEGESLN
-240 TWTILGWGLN
+240 ILGWGLN
-250 VTNKTFY
+250 VTNKMFY
-257 PVKNFGGDQFLNLLT
+257 PVKNLGGNQFLDLLA
-272 STGKYN
+272 SKYN
-278 TWQPNTINELWN
+278 TWQPNTINKPWN

-298 WAVDPNYAEG
+298 WAVDPNYVIG
-308 EATIG
+308 EATIE
-313 DKPND
+313 DKPTD

-330 KAKEALYCF
+330 AAKEALYCF

-358 VARFY
+358 VAQFY
-363 PKGFEETDRVGSWIK
+363 PKDFKEADKAGSWIK
-378 WNDVAYSGDNN
+378 WKDAAYSEENDYATFVEEVVKDVDGDNQ
-389 YAAFVE
+389 E
-395 GVVNETNGDNSA
+395 
-407 ITKYYKEDKN
+407 ITKYYKEDAN
-417 GSTVANGTKYSSLSK
+417 GSTTDNNGTQYSPLSK
-432 DDFTCTYNTEGKE
+432 DDFICTYTTEGKE
-445 EITFGKENTRI
+445 EITFGKKNTTI
-456 GYKDAELQVTLKDSE
+456 GYEDAELKVALEDSE
-471 MVLYTI
+471 IKLYTI
-477 TNGQASEATT
+477 TDGQASEAAS
-487 APAEIKAA
+487 APTKINEAIKKA
-495 ITKVLTDNLPTVYYN
+495 LTDNPPTVYYK

-523 KGEVAEYTG
+523 KDEVADYTG

>member
-23 DDSPQEGAGGTTTV
+23 DDSPQEGTGGTTTV
-37 PAGATGTMNV
+37 PAGTTGTMNV

-54 TRVDQEYDDGEE
+54 TRADYDDGES
-66 SESKAQDL
+66 SESRAQDL

-79 DEDKNYLGSSYVSNL
+79 DDNKNYLGSSYVSNL
-94 NQNSETSEDNNVTST
+94 NQKNETPENDNVTST
-109 IAVDVPTNI
+109 ITVDVPTNI
-118 VQTLYDSSEKETKM
+118 VQTLYDSSEEEAKM

-145 QITEANK
+145 QITDDNK
-152 NYNAFNEAC
+152 SYADFNQAC
-161 RIALADA
+161 RIALTDA
-168 AKTNNFMMTSSNYM
+168 AKPDNFMMTSSNYLED
-182 GNING
+182 ISG
-187 TQTEMALTPITKE
+187 TQTEMALTPITKK

-208 QTTTPT
+208 KTTAPIT
-214 PVTIAV
+214 VTIAV
-220 ERVVAKVTVQD
+220 ERVVAKVMVQ
-231 TETRPTDGA
+231 EKEGQLLN
-240 TWTILGWGLN
+240 ILGWGLN

-257 PVKNFGGDQFLNLLT
+257 PVKNFGGNQFLDELT
-272 STGKYN
+272 STGKYRDWIPYKQA
-278 TWQPNTINELWN
+278 TWNVLA
-290 NPTDMRSH
+290 DMRSH
-298 WAVDPNYAEG
+298 WAVDPNYSQDQ
-308 EATIG
+308 ATK
-313 DKPND
+313 DDD

-330 KAKEALYCF
+330 ETGEALYCF

-358 VARFY
+358 VAQFY
-363 PKGFEETDRVGSWIK
+363 PKDFKETDKEYSWIK
-378 WNDVAYSGDNN
+378 WNDLAYSGANT

-395 GVVNETNGDNSA
+395 AVVKEADGDKQT
-407 ITKYYKEDKN
+407 ITMYYKEDKE
-417 GSTVANGTKYSSLSK
+417 GDTEVEGKHYSSLSK
-432 DDFTCTYNTEGKE
+432 DDFICIYTTDENKSIKFGD
-445 EITFGKENTRI
+445 EII
-456 GYKDAELQVTLKDSE
+456 GYEDAQLEVRLKEDINPYQIEGDAVTD
-471 MVLYTI
+471 
-477 TNGQASEATT
+477 ASDAVKT
-487 APAEIKAA
+487 A
-495 ITKVLTDNLPTVYYN
+495 ITKALTDNPPTVYYK

-523 KGEVAEYTG
+523 KDEVADYTG
-532 GEYQPHHL
+532 GEYQPNHL

-566 DPTVDPSTDKDDE
+566 DPTVEPSTDKDDE

>member
-54 TRVDQEYDDGEE
+54 TRADQEYDDGED
-66 SESKAQDL
+66 SESRAQDL

-79 DEDKNYLGSSYVSNL
+79 DDDKNYLGSSYVSDL
-94 NQNSETSEDNNVTST
+94 SQEDDSKDNNVTST
-109 IAVDVPTNI
+109 ITVDVPTNI
-118 VQTLYDSSEKETKM
+118 VQTLYDNSEQKM

-145 QITEANK
+145 QITDGQ
-152 NYNAFNEAC
+152 NYSVFNEAC
-161 RIALADA
+161 QITLTDA
-168 AKTNNFMMTSSNYM
+168 TKTDNFMMTSSNYI
-182 GNING
+182 GDING
-187 TQTEMALTPITKE
+187 TPTEMALTPITKKN
-200 HVGLKSDD
+200 VGLKSDD
-208 QTTTPT
+208 QTTP
-214 PVTIAV
+214 PESVTIAV

-257 PVKNFGGDQFLNLLT
+257 PVKNFGVNQFLEELDP
-272 STGKYN
+272 TGKYKDWIPYKQT
-278 TWQPNTINELWN
+278 TWNVS
-290 NPTDMRSH
+290 TDMRSH

-308 EATIG
+308 QATIT

-318 FNKFSFSDPSSA
+318 FNKFSFSDPSA

-358 VARFY
+358 VAQFY
-363 PKGFEETDRVGSWIK
+363 PQDFKETDKDDSWIK
-378 WNDVAYSGDNN
+378 WNDAAYSGDNT

-395 GVVNETNGDNSA
+395 AVVKEVDGSDQT
-407 ITKYYKEDKN
+407 ITQYYKKDESGTTDV
-417 GSTVANGTKYSSLSK
+417 SGTKYSLLSE
-432 DDFTCTYNTEGKE
+432 DDFICTYNTEGKE
-445 EITFGKENTRI
+445 KITFGKENTTI
-456 GYKDAELQVTLKDSE
+456 GYKGAELQVTLKDSE
-471 MVLYTI
+471 MELYTI
-477 TNGQASEATT
+477 INGQVLEAPSGTLK
-487 APAEIKAA
+487 EINEA
-495 ITKVLTDNLPTVYYN
+495 IKEVLTDNPPTVYYN

-523 KGEVAEYTG
+523 KGEVAEYTS
-532 GEYQPHHL
+532 GEYQPNHL

-566 DPTVDPSTDKDDE
+566 DPTVDPPTDKDDE

-591 SWKVRTQDVIL
+591 SWKIRTQNVIL

>member
-54 TRVDQEYDDGEE
+54 TRADQEYDDGEE
-66 SESKAQDL
+66 SESRAQDL

-79 DEDKNYLGSSYVSNL
+79 DDNKNYLGSSYVSDL
-94 NQNSETSEDNNVTST
+94 SQEDDSKDYNVTST
-109 IAVDVPTNI
+109 ITVDVPTNI
-118 VQTLYDSSEKETKM
+118 VQTLYESSDKEATM

-145 QITEANK
+145 QIKAGE
-152 NYNAFNEAC
+152 NYNVFNAAC
-161 RIALADA
+161 QIALADA
-168 AKTNNFMMTSSNYM
+168 AKTDNFMMTSSNYLKD
-182 GNING
+182 ISG
-187 TQTEMALTPITKE
+187 TQQTEMALTPITNKN
-200 HVGLKSDD
+200 VGLKSDD
-208 QTTTPT
+208 QTTSSD

-257 PVKNFGGDQFLNLLT
+257 PVKNFGGDQFLDLLA
-272 STGKYN
+272 SKYKN
-278 TWQPNTINELWN
+278 WQPNTSNKPWN

-298 WAVDPNYAEG
+298 WAVDPNYAAG
-308 EATIG
+308 QATIT
-313 DKPND
+313 DMPND
-318 FNKFSFSDPSSA
+318 FNEFSFSDPSSA
-330 KAKEALYCF
+330 EVKGALYCF

-358 VARFY
+358 VAQFY
-363 PKGFEETDRVGSWIK
+363 HKDFKEADKAGSWIK
-378 WNDVAYSGDNN
+378 WNDAAYSKENDYATFVEKVVEDVDGDNQ
-389 YAAFVE
+389 V
-395 GVVNETNGDNSA
+395 
-407 ITKYYKEDKN
+407 ITKYYKLD
-417 GSTVANGTKYSSLSK
+417 TNGTTTGNDGKKYSPLSEE
-432 DDFTCTYNTEGKE
+432 DFICTYTTEGKE
-445 EITFGKENTRI
+445 KITFGKKNTTI
-456 GYKDAELQVTLKDSE
+456 GYKDAELQVALKDSE
-471 MVLYTI
+471 IKLYTI
-477 TNGQASEATT
+477 TDDQASEDTS
-487 APAEIKAA
+487 APAKINEAIKKA
-495 ITKVLTDNLPTVYYN
+495 LTDNPPTVYYN

-523 KGEVAEYTG
+523 KSEVADYTG
-532 GEYQPHHL
+532 GEYQPNHL

-566 DPTVDPSTDKDDE
+566 DPTVEPSTDKDDE

-591 SWKVRTQDVIL
+591 SWKIRTQDVIL

>member
-54 TRVDQEYDDGEE
+54 TRVYDDGED

-79 DEDKNYLGSSYVSNL
+79 DEAKNYLGSSYVSDLSQKNA
-94 NQNSETSEDNNVTST
+94 DPKDGNVTST
-109 IAVDVPTNI
+109 ITVDVPTNI
-118 VQTLYDSSEKETKM
+118 VQTLYDSDKETTM

-145 QITEANK
+145 QITVGGS
-152 NYNAFNEAC
+152 YSTFNAAC
-161 RIALADA
+161 QIALADA
-168 AKTNNFMMTSSNYM
+168 AKTDNFMMTSSNYI

-187 TQTEMALTPITKE
+187 AEIEMALTPITKD
-200 HVGLKSDD
+200 HVGFKSDD
-208 QTTTPT
+208 QATDPTT
-214 PVTIAV
+214 VTIAV
-220 ERVVAKVTVQD
+220 ERVVAKVMVQEKED
-231 TETRPTDGA
+231 KSLD
-240 TWTILGWGLN
+240 ILGWGLN

-257 PVKNFGGDQFLNLLT
+257 PVKNFGGSQFLDELT
-272 STGKYN
+272 STGKYRDWIPYKQA
-278 TWQPNTINELWN
+278 TWNVLA
-290 NPTDMRSH
+290 DMRSH
-298 WAVDPNYAEG
+298 WAVDPNYSQDQ
-308 EATIG
+308 ATK
-313 DKPND
+313 DDD

-330 KAKEALYCF
+330 ETGEALYCF

-358 VARFY
+358 VAQFY
-363 PKGFEETDRVGSWIK
+363 PKDFKETDKEHSWIK
-378 WNDVAYSGDNN
+378 WNDLAYSGANT

-395 GVVNETNGDNSA
+395 AVVKEADGDKQT
-407 ITKYYKEDKN
+407 ITMYYKEDKD
-417 GSTVANGTKYSSLSK
+417 GDTEVEGKHYSSLSK
-432 DDFTCTYNTEGKE
+432 DDFICIYTTDENKSIKFGD
-445 EITFGKENTRI
+445 EII
-456 GYKDAELQVTLKDSE
+456 GYEDAQLEVRLKEDINPYQIEGDAVTD
-471 MVLYTI
+471 
-477 TNGQASEATT
+477 ASDAVKT
-487 APAEIKAA
+487 A
-495 ITKVLTDNLPTVYYN
+495 ITKALTDNPPTVYYK

-523 KGEVAEYTG
+523 KDEVADYTG

-566 DPTVDPSTDKDDE
+566 DPTVEPSTDKDDE

-591 SWKVRTQDVIL
+591 SWKIRTQDVIL

>member
-54 TRVDQEYDDGEE
+54 TRADQEYDDGED
-66 SESKAQDL
+66 SESRAQDL

-79 DEDKNYLGSSYVSNL
+79 DDDKNYLGSSYVSDL
-94 NQNSETSEDNNVTST
+94 SQDDSKDDNVTST
-109 IAVDVPTNI
+109 ITVDVPTNI
-118 VQTLYDSSEKETKM
+118 VQTLYESSDKEATM

-145 QITEANK
+145 QITAGE
-152 NYNAFNEAC
+152 NYNVFNAAC
-161 RIALADA
+161 QIALADA
-168 AKTNNFMMTSSNYM
+168 AKTDNFMMTSSNYI

-187 TQTEMALTPITKE
+187 AEIEMALTPITKD
-200 HVGLKSDD
+200 HVGFKSDD
-208 QTTTPT
+208 QATDPIT
-214 PVTIAV
+214 VTIAV
-220 ERVVAKVTVQD
+220 ECVVAKVMVQEKED
-231 TETRPTDGA
+231 KSLD
-240 TWTILGWGLN
+240 ILGWGLN

-257 PVKNFGGDQFLNLLT
+257 PVKNFGGSQFLDELT
-272 STGKYN
+272 STGKYRDWIPYKQA
-278 TWQPNTINELWN
+278 TWNVLA
-290 NPTDMRSH
+290 DMRSH
-298 WAVDPNYAEG
+298 WAVDPNYSQDQ
-308 EATIG
+308 ATK
-313 DKPND
+313 DDD

-330 KAKEALYCF
+330 ETGEALYCF

-358 VARFY
+358 VAQFY
-363 PKGFEETDRVGSWIK
+363 PKDFKETDKEHSWIK
-378 WNDVAYSGDNN
+378 WNDLAYSGANT

-395 GVVNETNGDNSA
+395 AVVKEADGDKQT
-407 ITKYYKEDKN
+407 ITMYYKEDKD
-417 GSTVANGTKYSSLSK
+417 GDTEVEGKHYSSLSK
-432 DDFTCTYNTEGKE
+432 DDFICIYTTDENKSIKFGD
-445 EITFGKENTRI
+445 EII
-456 GYKDAELQVTLKDSE
+456 GYEDAQLEVRLKEDINPYQIEGDAVTD
-471 MVLYTI
+471 
-477 TNGQASEATT
+477 ASDAVKT
-487 APAEIKAA
+487 A
-495 ITKVLTDNLPTVYYN
+495 ITKALTDNPPTVYYK

-523 KGEVAEYTG
+523 KSEVADYTG
-532 GEYQPHHL
+532 GEYQPNHL

-591 SWKVRTQDVIL
+591 SWKVRTQEVIL

>member
-23 DDSPQEGAGGTTTV
+23 DDSPQEGTGGTTTV
-37 PAGATGTMNV
+37 PAGTTGTMNV

-54 TRVDQEYDDGEE
+54 TRADQEYDDGED
-66 SESKAQDL
+66 SESRAQDL

-79 DEDKNYLGSSYVSNL
+79 DDDKNYLGSSYVSDL
-94 NQNSETSEDNNVTST
+94 SQEDDSKDDNVTST
-109 IAVDVPTNI
+109 ITVDVPTNI
-118 VQTLYDSSEKETKM
+118 VQTLYESSDKEATM

-145 QITEANK
+145 QITAGE
-152 NYNAFNEAC
+152 NYNVFNAVC

-187 TQTEMALTPITKE
+187 TQTEMALTPITNKN
-200 HVGLKSDD
+200 VGLKSDD
-208 QTTTPT
+208 QTTSPD

-257 PVKNFGGDQFLNLLT
+257 PVKNFGGDQFLDLLA
-272 STGKYN
+272 SKYN
-278 TWQPNTINELWN
+278 TWQPNTSNKPWN

-298 WAVDPNYAEG
+298 WAVDPNYAAG
-308 EATIG
+308 QATIT
-313 DKPND
+313 DMPND
-318 FNKFSFSDPSSA
+318 FNEFSFSDPSSA
-330 KAKEALYCF
+330 EVKGALYCF

-358 VARFY
+358 VAQFY
-363 PKGFEETDRVGSWIK
+363 PKDFKEADKAGSWIK
-378 WNDVAYSGDNN
+378 WNDAAYSKENDYATFVEKVVEDVDGDNQ
-389 YAAFVE
+389 V
-395 GVVNETNGDNSA
+395 
-407 ITKYYKEDKN
+407 ITKYYKLD
-417 GSTVANGTKYSSLSK
+417 TNGTTTGNDGKKYSPLSEE
-432 DDFTCTYNTEGKE
+432 DFICTYTTEGKE
-445 EITFGKENTRI
+445 KITFGKKNTTI
-456 GYKDAELQVTLKDSE
+456 GYKDAELQVALRDSE
-471 MVLYTI
+471 IRLYAI
-477 TNGQASEATT
+477 TDDQASEVTS
-487 APAEIKAA
+487 APVEINKAIA
-495 ITKVLTDNLPTVYYN
+495 KALTDNPPTVYYN

-532 GEYQPHHL
+532 GEYQSNHL

-579 TNYWINVSIKVL
+579 TNYWIKVSIKVL
-591 SWKVRTQDVIL
+591 SWKIRTQNVIL

>member
-54 TRVDQEYDDGEE
+54 TRADQEYDDGED
-66 SESKAQDL
+66 SESTAQDL

-79 DEDKNYLGSSYVSNL
+79 DKDKNYLGSSYVSDL
-94 NQNSETSEDNNVTST
+94 NQENETPENNNVTST
-109 IAVDVPTNI
+109 ITVDVPTNI
-118 VQTLYDSSEKETKM
+118 VQTLYDSSEEEATM
-132 YVVAVLNKGTFTP
+132 YVVAVLNKGTFAP
-145 QITEANK
+145 QFTAGQD
-152 NYNAFNEAC
+152 YDAFNAAC
-161 RIALADA
+161 QIALADA
-168 AKTNNFMMTSSNYM
+168 AKADNFMMTSSNYM

-187 TQTEMALTPITKE
+187 AEIEMALTPITKE

-208 QTTTPT
+208 KTTDPT

-220 ERVVAKVTVQD
+220 ERVVAKVMVQKKED
-231 TETRPTDGA
+231 KSLN
-240 TWTILGWGLN
+240 ILGWGLN

-257 PVKNFGGDQFLNLLT
+257 PVKNFGGNQFLDLLA
-272 STGKYN
+272 SKYN
-278 TWQPNTINELWN
+278 TWQPNTINKPWN

-298 WAVDPNYAEG
+298 WAVDPNYVIG
-308 EATIG
+308 EATIE
-313 DKPND
+313 DKPTD

-358 VARFY
+358 VAQFY
-363 PKGFEETDRVGSWIK
+363 PQDFKGTDKDDSWIK
-378 WNDVAYSGDNN
+378 WNDAAYSGDNS

-395 GVVNETNGDNSA
+395 AVVKEVDGDNQA
-407 ITKYYKEDKN
+407 ITKYYREDVNGTTTDNDGKKYSPLSKED
-417 GSTVANGTKYSSLSK
+417 
-432 DDFTCTYNTEGKE
+432 FICTYTTEGKE
-445 EITFGKENTRI
+445 EITFGEKDTRI
-456 GYKDAELQVTLKDSE
+456 GYKDAELKVALEDSE
-471 MVLYTI
+471 IKLYTI
-477 TNGQASEATT
+477 TDGLASEDTS
-487 APAEIKAA
+487 APVKINEAIKKA
-495 ITKVLTDNLPTVYYN
+495 LTDNPPTVYYK

-523 KGEVAEYTG
+523 KSEVADYTG
-532 GEYQPHHL
+532 GEYQPNHL

>member
-54 TRVDQEYDDGEE
+54 TRADQEYDDGED

-79 DEDKNYLGSSYVSNL
+79 DDNKNYLGSSYVSDL
-94 NQNSETSEDNNVTST
+94 NQENETPENNNVTST
-109 IAVDVPTNI
+109 ITVDVPTNI
-118 VQTLYDSSEKETKM
+118 VQTLYDSSEAEAKI

-145 QITEANK
+145 QITVGES
-152 NYNAFNEAC
+152 YSTFNAAC
-161 RIALADA
+161 QIALADA
-168 AKTNNFMMTSSNYM
+168 AKTDNFMMTSSNYI

-187 TQTEMALTPITKE
+187 AEIEMALTPITE
-200 HVGLKSDD
+200 DHVGFKSDD
-208 QTTTPT
+208 QATDPIT
-214 PVTIAV
+214 VTIAV
-220 ERVVAKVTVQD
+220 ERVVAKVMVQEKED
-231 TETRPTDGA
+231 KSLD
-240 TWTILGWGLN
+240 ILGWGLN

-257 PVKNFGGDQFLNLLT
+257 PVKNFGGSQFLDELT
-272 STGKYN
+272 STGKYRDWIPYKQA
-278 TWQPNTINELWN
+278 TWNVLA
-290 NPTDMRSH
+290 DMRSH
-298 WAVDPNYAEG
+298 WAVDPNYSQDQ
-308 EATIG
+308 ATK
-313 DKPND
+313 DDD

-330 KAKEALYCF
+330 ETGEALYCF

-358 VARFY
+358 VAQFY
-363 PKGFEETDRVGSWIK
+363 PKDFKETDKEHSWIK
-378 WNDVAYSGDNN
+378 WNDLAYSGANT

-395 GVVNETNGDNSA
+395 AVVKEADGDKQT
-407 ITKYYKEDKN
+407 ITMYYKEDKD
-417 GSTVANGTKYSSLSK
+417 GDTEVGGKHYSSLSK
-432 DDFTCTYNTEGKE
+432 DDFICIYTTDENKSIKFGD
-445 EITFGKENTRI
+445 EII
-456 GYKDAELQVTLKDSE
+456 GYEDAQLEVRLKEDINPYQIEGDAVTD
-471 MVLYTI
+471 
-477 TNGQASEATT
+477 ASDAVKT
-487 APAEIKAA
+487 A
-495 ITKVLTDNLPTVYYN
+495 ITKALTDNPPTVYYK

-523 KGEVAEYTG
+523 KDEVADYTG

>member
-54 TRVDQEYDDGEE
+54 TRAGQEYDDGEE
-66 SESKAQDL
+66 SESRAQDL

-79 DEDKNYLGSSYVSNL
+79 DDDKNYLGSSYVSDL
-94 NQNSETSEDNNVTST
+94 SQEDDSKDNNVTST
-109 IAVDVPTNI
+109 ITVDVPTNI
-118 VQTLYDSSEKETKM
+118 VQTLYESSDKEATM

-145 QITEANK
+145 QITAGE
-152 NYNAFNEAC
+152 NYNVFNAAC
-161 RIALADA
+161 QIALADA
-168 AKTNNFMMTSSNYM
+168 AKTDNFMMTSSNYI

-187 TQTEMALTPITKE
+187 AEIEMALTPITKD
-200 HVGLKSDD
+200 HVGFKSDD
-208 QTTTPT
+208 QATDPIT
-214 PVTIAV
+214 VTIAV
-220 ERVVAKVTVQD
+220 ERVVAKVMVQEKED
-231 TETRPTDGA
+231 KSLD
-240 TWTILGWGLN
+240 ILGWGLN

-257 PVKNFGGDQFLNLLT
+257 PVKNFGGSQFLDELT
-272 STGKYN
+272 STGKYRDWIPYKQA
-278 TWQPNTINELWN
+278 TWNVLA
-290 NPTDMRSH
+290 DMRSH
-298 WAVDPNYAEG
+298 WAVDPNYSQDQ
-308 EATIG
+308 ATK
-313 DKPND
+313 DDD

-330 KAKEALYCF
+330 ETGEALYCF

-358 VARFY
+358 VAQFY
-363 PKGFEETDRVGSWIK
+363 PKDFKETDKEHSWIK
-378 WNDVAYSGDNN
+378 WNDLAYSGANT

-395 GVVNETNGDNSA
+395 AVVKEADGDKQT
-407 ITKYYKEDKN
+407 ITMYYKEDKD
-417 GSTVANGTKYSSLSK
+417 GDTEVEGKHYSSLSK
-432 DDFTCTYNTEGKE
+432 DDFICIYTTDENKSIKFGD
-445 EITFGKENTRI
+445 EII
-456 GYKDAELQVTLKDSE
+456 GYEDAQLEVRLKEDINPYQIEGDAVTD
-471 MVLYTI
+471 
-477 TNGQASEATT
+477 ASDAVKT
-487 APAEIKAA
+487 A
-495 ITKVLTDNLPTVYYN
+495 ITKALTDNPPTVYYK

-523 KGEVAEYTG
+523 KSEVADYTG
-532 GEYQPHHL
+532 GEYQPNHL

-591 SWKVRTQDVIL
+591 FWKVRTQEVIL

>member
-23 DDSPQEGAGGTTTV
+23 DDSPQEGTGGTTTV
-37 PAGATGTMNV
+37 PAGTTGTMNV

-54 TRVDQEYDDGEE
+54 TRADQEYDDGED
-66 SESKAQDL
+66 SESRAQDL

-79 DEDKNYLGSSYVSNL
+79 DDDKNYLGSSYVSDL
-94 NQNSETSEDNNVTST
+94 SQEDDSKDDNVTST
-109 IAVDVPTNI
+109 ITVDVPTNI
-118 VQTLYDSSEKETKM
+118 VQTLYESSDKEATM

-145 QITEANK
+145 QITAGE
-152 NYNAFNEAC
+152 NYNVFNAAC
-161 RIALADA
+161 QIALADA
-168 AKTNNFMMTSSNYM
+168 AKTDNFMMTSSNYLKD
-182 GNING
+182 ISG
-187 TQTEMALTPITKE
+187 TQQTEMALTPITNKN
-200 HVGLKSDD
+200 VGLKSDD
-208 QTTTPT
+208 QTTSPD

-257 PVKNFGGDQFLNLLT
+257 PVKNFGGDQFLDLLA
-272 STGKYN
+272 SKYN
-278 TWQPNTINELWN
+278 TWQPNTSNKPWN

-298 WAVDPNYAEG
+298 WAVDPNYAAG
-308 EATIG
+308 QATIT
-313 DKPND
+313 DMPND
-318 FNKFSFSDPSSA
+318 FNEFSFSDPSSA
-330 KAKEALYCF
+330 EVKGALYCF

-358 VARFY
+358 VAQFY
-363 PKGFEETDRVGSWIK
+363 PKDFKEADKAGSWIK
-378 WNDVAYSGDNN
+378 WNDAAYSKENDYATFVEKVVEDVDGDNQ
-389 YAAFVE
+389 V
-395 GVVNETNGDNSA
+395 
-407 ITKYYKEDKN
+407 ITKYYKLD
-417 GSTVANGTKYSSLSK
+417 TNGTTTGNDGKKYSPLSEE
-432 DDFTCTYNTEGKE
+432 DFICTYTTEGKE
-445 EITFGKENTRI
+445 KIIFGKKNTTI
-456 GYKDAELQVTLKDSE
+456 GYKDAELQVALKDSE
-471 MVLYTI
+471 IKLYAI
-477 TNGQASEATT
+477 TDDQASEVTS
-487 APAEIKAA
+487 APVEINKAIA
-495 ITKVLTDNLPTVYYN
+495 KALTDNPPTVYYE

-523 KGEVAEYTG
+523 KGEVADYTG
-532 GEYQPHHL
+532 GEYQSNHL

-591 SWKVRTQDVIL
+591 SWKVRTQDVIS

>member
-23 DDSPQEGAGGTTTV
+23 DDSPQEGTGGTTTV
-37 PAGATGTMNV
+37 PAGTTGTMNV

-54 TRVDQEYDDGEE
+54 TRADQEYDDGED
-66 SESKAQDL
+66 SESRAQDL

-79 DEDKNYLGSSYVSNL
+79 DDDKNYLGSSYVSDL
-94 NQNSETSEDNNVTST
+94 SQEDDSKDNNVTST
-109 IAVDVPTNI
+109 ITVDVPTNI
-118 VQTLYDSSEKETKM
+118 VQTLYESSDKEATM

-145 QITEANK
+145 QITAGE
-152 NYNAFNEAC
+152 NYNVFNAAC
-161 RIALADA
+161 QIALADA
-168 AKTNNFMMTSSNYM
+168 AKTDNFMMTSSNYLKD
-182 GNING
+182 ISG
-187 TQTEMALTPITKE
+187 TQQTEMALTPITNKN
-200 HVGLKSDD
+200 VGLKSDD
-208 QTTTPT
+208 QTTSPD

-257 PVKNFGGDQFLNLLT
+257 PVKNFGGDQFLDLLA
-272 STGKYN
+272 SKYKN
-278 TWQPNTINELWN
+278 WQPNTSNKPWN

-298 WAVDPNYAEG
+298 WAVDPNYAAG
-308 EATIG
+308 QATIT
-313 DKPND
+313 DMPND
-318 FNKFSFSDPSSA
+318 FNEFSFSDPSSA
-330 KAKEALYCF
+330 EVKGALYCF

-358 VARFY
+358 VAQFY
-363 PKGFEETDRVGSWIK
+363 PKDFKEADKAGSWIK
-378 WNDVAYSGDNN
+378 WKDAAYSEENDYATFVEKVVEDVDGDNQ
-389 YAAFVE
+389 V
-395 GVVNETNGDNSA
+395 
-407 ITKYYKEDKN
+407 ITKYYKLD
-417 GSTVANGTKYSSLSK
+417 TNGTTTGNDGKKYSPLSK
-432 DDFTCTYNTEGKE
+432 DDFICTYTTEGKE
-445 EITFGKENTRI
+445 EITFGKKNTTI
-456 GYKDAELQVTLKDSE
+456 GYEDAELQVALKDSE
-471 MVLYTI
+471 IKLYTI
-477 TNGQASEATT
+477 TDDQASEDTS
-487 APAEIKAA
+487 APAKINEAIKKA
-495 ITKVLTDNLPTVYYN
+495 LTDNPPTVYYN

-523 KGEVAEYTG
+523 KSEVADYTG
-532 GEYQPHHL
+532 GEYQPNHL

-566 DPTVDPSTDKDDE
+566 DPTVDPSIDKDDE